1 MENENVRTTVQDT
14 ALAKL
19 EMVLQSAEGESRKY
33 LLGVIDGI
41 SIGEMLTRKHE
52 EEKETRDPA

>member
-1 MENENVRTTVQDT
+1 MENENVRTTVQDS

-19 EMVLQSAEGESRKY
+19 ESILGEVKGESRKY

-41 SIGEMLTRKHE
+41 SIGEMISRKE
-52 EEKETRDPA
+52 DSTNEKEAG

>member
-1 MENENVRTTVQDT
+1 MENENVRTTVQDS

-19 EMVLQSAEGESRKY
+19 ESILGEVKGESRKY

-52 EEKETRDPA
+52 EEKETEAG

>member
-1 MENENVRTTVQDT
+1 MENENVRTTVQDS

-19 EMVLQSAEGESRKY
+19 ESILVEVKGESRKY

-52 EEKETRDPA
+52 EEKETDAG